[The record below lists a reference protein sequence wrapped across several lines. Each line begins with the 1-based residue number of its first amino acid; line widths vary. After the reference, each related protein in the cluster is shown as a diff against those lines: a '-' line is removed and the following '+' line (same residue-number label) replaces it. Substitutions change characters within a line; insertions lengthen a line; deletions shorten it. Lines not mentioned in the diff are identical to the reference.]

1 MRRTLPVLLIFVLS
15 GAAGLIYEVVWAR
28 QLVLVFGNT
37 TQAVSAILTGF
48 FGGMAIGSALGG
60 RLADRVRRPLR
71 LYGLLELI
79 LVIVVLATPITFRLL
94 HEVYR
99 GAFGTLETA
108 PLALALVR
116 FALSLLALGPAT
128 ILMGATLPTLTR
140 HLSRGAGDLSTAFG
154 RLYAANTIGAI
165 VGAAAAGFVLIELLG
180 LSGTLIVGAICSG
193 AAGLIALALDAGA
206 RHALEE
212 GKTEPPATE
221 PAAGSPAAAMV
232 TPSPVAP
239 TTEPGPATSGS
250 SGRRLD
256 RRARLAIVLAFVSGL
271 TSLAYQV
278 LWTRLIASGTGNYTY
293 VFSLILVVFL
303 SGLALGAL
311 AFNFLR
317 PRLKSV
323 IDLLAAGQIAIA
335 VLATLGVVVLVGGI
349 VDQPLALPTSIGDL
363 FGDFA
368 RSTIL
373 IVLPTTFVMGLTFPA
388 ASALI
393 AGRDDQVGSR
403 AGLLL
408 ASNTLGAIIATFA
421 IPFIVI
427 PLVGSPVALGL
438 VAIVNAVTG
447 VAVAL
452 GGRIERPGP
461 RVVTGTAGVV
471 VALGLVV
478 SIAGGGLFIDP
489 SIARIQKAG
498 GVLYQS
504 AEDEIASVQAGELHG
519 AKQLWVTGVSMT
531 ILTVD
536 AKLMPII
543 PLIFRPDSTTELT
556 IAFGM
561 GSAYRAALIAGLKV
575 DGVELVPSVP
585 DMFGNFYSDA
595 AQVLADPNGHL
606 IISDGRNHVELT
618 DRTYDIIVVDP
629 PPPVQ
634 GAGVSVISSREFY
647 EAARARLNPGGIM
660 MQWVPYDQT
669 LDEFKAH
676 VRTFDDVFPNMMVAA
691 GPGGFGYY
699 MFGSDQPFGFTD
711 ANMRSVLSRPGVLED
726 ISSAYDSPRKDLE
739 GWVALLPHLIR
750 LQGDQ
755 VSQFTGPGPLVTDD
769 RPLPEYFLLRH
780 LFGPQSPQL
789 SPEQVVP

>member
-15 GAAGLIYEVVWAR
+15 GVAGLIYEVVWAR

-79 LVIVVLATPITFRLL
+79 LVVVVLATPITFRLL

-140 HLSRGAGDLSTAFG
+140 HLSHGAADLSTAFG

-180 LSGTLIVGAICSG
+180 LSGTLIVGAICS
-193 AAGLIALALDAGA
+193 AMAGLIALGLDTRTGA
-206 RHALEE
+206 VSAAPTNAATEE
-212 GKTEPPATE
+212 QPTAASSAAPAT
-221 PAAGSPAAAMV
+221 PAR
-232 TPSPVAP
+232 
-239 TTEPGPATSGS
+239 
-250 SGRRLD
+250 RRLD

-293 VFSLILVVFL
+293 IFSLILVVFL

-311 AFNFLR
+311 AFNFVR

-335 VLATLGVVVLVGGI
+335 ALAALGALVLVGGI
-349 VDQPLALPTSIGDL
+349 IDQPLALPTSIGDL

-373 IVLPTTFVMGLTFPA
+373 IVLPTTFMMGLTFPA

-452 GGRIERPGP
+452 GGRIERPVP
-461 RVVTGTAGVV
+461 RVVAGTAGVV
-471 VALGLVV
+471 VAVGLVV

-489 SIARIQKAG
+489 SIARIQRAG

-504 AEDEIASVQAGELHG
+504 AEDEIASVQAGEFHG

-531 ILTVD
+531 LLTVD

-543 PLIFRPDSTTELT
+543 PLIFRPASTTELT

-595 AQVLADPNGHL
+595 AEVLTDPNGHL

-634 GAGVSVISSREFY
+634 GSGVSVISSREFY
-647 EAARARLNPGGIM
+647 QAAKARLSPGGIM

-676 VRTFDDVFPNMMVAA
+676 VRTFDDVFSNMMVAA

-711 ANMRSVLSRPGVLED
+711 ENMRSVLSRPGVLED

-739 GWVALLPHLIR
+739 GWVAFLPHLIR

-789 SPEQVVP
+789 RPDQVVP